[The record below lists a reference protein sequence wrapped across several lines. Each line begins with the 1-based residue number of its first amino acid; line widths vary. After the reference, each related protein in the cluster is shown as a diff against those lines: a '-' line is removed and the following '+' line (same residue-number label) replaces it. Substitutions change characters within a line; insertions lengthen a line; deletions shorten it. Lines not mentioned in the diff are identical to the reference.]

1 MKGTIFIPDM
11 NGFTNFV
18 NNINID
24 LGVSII
30 QELLNEI
37 IVNNPLQLEL
47 SEIEGDAILYYKEG
61 DPFCLNE
68 IFDAFKKISEAF
80 DNKYSLLKN
89 KYKLDMDLSLKYIVH
104 YGNINVYR
112 INGFRQLYGEAVIES
127 HRLLKNG
134 ADSSNYILITED
146 YFNALHATATDIS
159 LDNVELTHYSSE
171 FFTGVRKV
179 AYYFYSYVSGKHY
192 ENSLIRA

>member
-37 IVNNPLQLEL
+37 IINNPLQLEL

-61 DPFCLNE
+61 NPFCLDE

-80 DNKYSLLKN
+80 DNKYCLLKS
-89 KYKLDMDLSLKYIVH
+89 KYNLDMDLSLKYIVH
-104 YGNINVYR
+104 YGNINVYG
-112 INGFRQLYGEAVIES
+112 INGFKQLYGEAVIES

-134 ADSSNYILITED
+134 ANSSNYILITED
-146 YFNALHATATDIS
+146 YFNALHATASDVST
-159 LDNVELTHYSSE
+159 NNTELTFYSSE
-171 FFTGVRKV
+171 FFTGVRKI
-179 AYYFYSYVSGKHY
+179 AYYFYSYIKHY
-192 ENSLIRA
+192 ETTLIRA

>member
-30 QELLNEI
+30 QDLLNEI

-61 DPFCLNE
+61 DPICLNE
-68 IFDAFKKISEAF
+68 IFGAFKKISEAF
-80 DNKYSLLKN
+80 DNKYCLLKSKHN
-89 KYKLDMDLSLKYIVH
+89 LDMDLSLKYIVH
-104 YGNINVYR
+104 YGDINVYR
-112 INGFRQLYGEAVIES
+112 INGFKQLYGEAVIES

-134 ADSSNYILITED
+134 ANSSNYILITED
-146 YFNALHATATDIS
+146 YLTALHATAADVSINNT
-159 LDNVELTHYSSE
+159 ELT
-171 FFTGVRKV
+171 
-179 AYYFYSYVSGKHY
+179 FYS
-192 ENSLIRA
+192 